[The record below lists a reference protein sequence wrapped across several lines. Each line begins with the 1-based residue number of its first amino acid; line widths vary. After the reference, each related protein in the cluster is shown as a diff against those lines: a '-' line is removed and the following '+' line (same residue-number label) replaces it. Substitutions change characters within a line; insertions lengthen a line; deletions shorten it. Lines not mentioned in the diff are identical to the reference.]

1 MTRHDPLNTTAPTA
15 DVTAPVPA
23 AAAPAKGGLKK
34 VSFAKAPKKEDTKS
48 DYPVFTDTNGQ
59 VALIAERI
67 KKRDSEIEALTG
79 AQQTDKAELKM
90 FVSPFYF
97 QTNRGKAAPPSSISV
112 QSAAGEVLITFQNRY
127 SKLDSEDALIPIL
140 GERVGEFFRQAFD
153 LKVKGELLPTD
164 RAQDFVNDLQE
175 LLTKYNALDA
185 LEIKEEIKPTKDF
198 HIARHTLFTP
208 EVNMALEQVCPITAM
223 VKTKGRGSK

>member
-1 MTRHDPLNTTAPTA
+1 MTRHDPLTTTLPVSPAPRL
-15 DVTAPVPA
+15 PVSASSP
-23 AAAPAKGGLKK
+23 GGLKK

-48 DYPVFTDTNGQ
+48 DYPVFNDSTGQ

-67 KKRDSEIEALTG
+67 KRRDSEIEALTG

-90 FVSPFYF
+90 FVAPFYF
-97 QTNRGKAAPPSSISV
+97 TTNRGKAAPPSSISV
-112 QSAAGEVLITFQNRY
+112 QSAAGEVLVTFQNRY
-127 SKLDSEDALIPIL
+127 SNLESEDALIPIL
-140 GERVGEFFRQAFD
+140 GEQVGQFFRQAFD
-153 LKVKGELLPTD
+153 LKVKGELLPAD

-223 VKTKGRGSK
+223 IKTKGRGSK